1 MLARRAPDVQLQK
14 KRVEVSK
21 QPRAAEKKIKIVN
34 KNIHWGTGMVGKGS
48 E

>member
-1 MLARRAPDVQLQK
+1 MSSYKKKK

-34 KNIHWGTGMVGKGS
+34 KNIYWGTGMVGKSS